1 MIKMNEKDGAQTF
14 NVRVQPKASSDR
26 IMGEYNGALKIAVTT
41 APEGGKANRA
51 VVKLLAKLLRVPK
64 ADIEIISGAT
74 SRNKRLKIT
83 GIRPSQI
90 ENLL

>member
-1 MIKMNEKDGAQTF
+1 MVEIVERDGAVVF
-14 NVRVQPKASSDR
+14 SVRVQPKASSER
-26 IMGEYNGALKIAVTT
+26 IVGEHGGALKIAVTT

-51 VVKLLAKLLRVPK
+51 VVKLLAELLRVPK

-90 ENLL
+90 EDLL